1 MNILEEACGRV
12 APGMC
17 RLSMGGG
24 IAVRTK
30 AGYRTYDPDTKR
42 LVNCDSFVLDVGEDA
57 FFVIPAQKVKAGDII
72 LAGGTPRCVTG
83 VQEDTITALNFE
95 DAAVETLVPERHVF
109 LGNAYM
115 YGKIVSV
122 FGRNGAKGKKGMGRM
137 LKFMMLSGLLKG
149 KADAGSGQLLAMMM
163 LGGGGNEMDD
173 LFGLSDGEGGPDEK
187 EEA

>member
-1 MNILEEACGRV
+1 MLEEICGKV

-24 IAVRTK
+24 IAVRTR

-57 FFVIPAQKVKAGDII
+57 FFVLPTERVKVGDII

-95 DAAVETLVPERHVF
+95 DAAVETLVPARHMF

-115 YGKIVSV
+115 YGKIVSI
-122 FGRNGAKGKKGMGRM
+122 FGRNGVRGKKGLGRM
-137 LKFMMLSGLLKG
+137 LKFMMLSGLMKG
-149 KADAGSGQLLAMMM
+149 KENSGTGSLMAMML
-163 LGGGGNEMDD
+163 LGGKDGGMDD
-173 LFGLSDGEGGPDEK
+173 LFDLNGPDGG